1 MTTPADPT
9 AFFRQ
14 MLGEWEKMANGLGGE
29 AMKSEEWARAM
40 HGASSATTNMQAMV
54 KGVMERAL
62 AAANMPSRTELEDV
76 SARLARIEAALARIE
91 AAMGG
96 AAPAR
101 SLRPGPP
108 RTRKPASTG

>member
-1 MTTPADPT
+1 MTTPADPA

-14 MLGEWEKMANGLGGE
+14 MLGEWEKMANSFGGE

-40 HGASSATTNMQAMV
+40 HGASAATTNMQATL

-76 SARLARIEAALARIE
+76 SARLARIEAALFRIE
-91 AAMGG
+91 AAMTDTKP

-101 SLRPGPP
+101 PKPA
-108 RTRKPASTG
+108 RTRKPPTA